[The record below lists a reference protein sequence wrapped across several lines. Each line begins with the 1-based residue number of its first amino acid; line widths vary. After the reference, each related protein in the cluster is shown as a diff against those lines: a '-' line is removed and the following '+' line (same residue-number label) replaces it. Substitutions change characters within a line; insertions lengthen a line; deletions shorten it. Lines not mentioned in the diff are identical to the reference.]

1 MLGCVLQPHTTSTNS
16 SVNKY
21 NKNDKKAT
29 KPGVLEDD
37 RTVGHSEEIPW
48 EQLKMRDLMLNYN
61 GILGLIYGHRL
72 KLPRC

>member
-37 RTVGHSEEIPW
+37 GTVGHSQ

-61 GILGLIYGHRL
+61 GILGLIYGHYL